1 AVEKMSIPKEDAI
14 KLRPVAPD
22 TEYGTIVETS
32 WVEDKL
38 IFRNVQMAEV
48 AARMERWYNI
58 RIRFDNDRYQQQ
70 MLTGYFKDQPV
81 ENVMKA
87 LQVILGFHYKKE
99 SDIIHIW

>member
-1 AVEKMSIPKEDAI
+1 
-14 KLRPVAPD
+14 
-22 TEYGTIVETS
+22 
-32 WVEDKL
+32 
-38 IFRNVQMAEV
+38 
-48 AARMERWYNI
+48 MERWYNI

-99 SDIIHIW
+99 NDMIHIW